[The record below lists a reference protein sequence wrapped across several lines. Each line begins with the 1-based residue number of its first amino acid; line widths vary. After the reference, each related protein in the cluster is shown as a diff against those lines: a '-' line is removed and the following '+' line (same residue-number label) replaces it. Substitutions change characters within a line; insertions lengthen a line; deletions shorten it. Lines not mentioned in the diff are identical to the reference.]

1 MTPGNPTGPLATL
14 SGPITTGRL
23 LQPASTVPID
33 LVAHGYVTE
42 EFFVSGTAGAF
53 EAVGPLRVDGR
64 WIVRPTGSAPY
75 RTRIIVRRPSDP
87 TRFNG
92 TVLIEWFNVSGGLE
106 ACPDWTYLSSQIVA
120 DGYAYVGLSAQAFG
134 VSGGTAL
141 LGVPGTEQLRG
152 LVTTGPER
160 YGTLTHPGDQ
170 YAFDMFSQIGRALV
184 DPDGPSAFGALRPER
199 IVALG
204 ESQSSFFLTSYVNAV
219 QPSAAVYDGFF
230 IHSRGERGASLS
242 GTPMASP
249 DVPRGLRIRE
259 DTSAPVFMFETE
271 TDVGPLL
278 EFAAA
283 RQPDSDRVRTWEVA
297 GTAHSDA
304 FMVGAFASAMGCD
317 FTINEGPQHYVA
329 KAALVAL
336 ERWVTDGVAPP
347 TAPPLQMASTSPPEI
362 ARDAVGN
369 ALGGVRT
376 PAVDVPVSALS
387 GVAPPGVSQLCA
399 LFGSTVRFDQTTLA
413 DHYGDQEGYI
423 ADFTRSLDA
432 TIAAGFLL
440 ESDRAQLVAEASAVE
455 FGP

>member
-1 MTPGNPTGPLATL
+1 MTPGNPTGPLAAL

-23 LQPASTVPID
+23 LEPTSTVPID
-33 LVAHGYVTE
+33 LAAHGYVAE
-42 EFFVSGTAGAF
+42 EFFVSGTATAF
-53 EAVGPLRVDGR
+53 EAAGALRADGR
-64 WIVRPTGSAPY
+64 WTVRPTGSASY

-87 TRFNG
+87 ARFNG

-134 VSGGTAL
+134 VGGGTAL
-141 LGVPGTEQLRG
+141 LSVPGTENHRA
-152 LVTTGPER
+152 LVAVGPER
-160 YGTLTHPGDQ
+160 YGTLTHPGDEF
-170 YAFDMFSQIGRALV
+170 AFDMFSQIGRALRN
-184 DPDGPSAFGALRPER
+184 PGQSSAFGELRPER

-219 QPSAAVYDGFF
+219 QPSASVYDGFF
-230 IHSRGERGASLS
+230 IHSRGTGGASLS

-249 DVPRGLRIRE
+249 DVPVGLRIRD
-259 DTSAPVFMFETE
+259 DTAVPVFTFETE
-271 TDVGPLL
+271 TDVGPMLD
-278 EFAAA
+278 FAAA

-304 FMVGAFASAMGCD
+304 FMVGAFASALGCD

-336 ERWVTDGVAPP
+336 ERWITEGVAPP
-347 TAPPLQMASTSPPEI
+347 TASPLELASTSPPEI

-376 PAVDVPVSALS
+376 PAVDVPVAALS
-387 GVAPPGVSQLCA
+387 GAAPPGVSRLCA
-399 LFGSTVRFDQTTLA
+399 LFGSTVHFDETTLV
-413 DHYGDQEGYI
+413 DHYGDQPGYL

-432 TIAAGFLL
+432 TISAGFLL
-440 ESDRAQLVAEASAVE
+440 ESDRAQLLAEALAVK